1 MKNLFYFGLEPL
13 KERYTYQ
20 LSNKWMPNAF
30 KSKPF
35 RFTPISGIE
44 SDNNIK
50 VGQVLDAVGRGK
62 YALQQCSNFLDKI
75 QAGDVKKGDVIFLQ
89 DYWTAGIE
97 SIFYALDL
105 YGIKDIKV
113 YAMLHAQS
121 VDEYDFTYQMKDW
134 MRLYELGLDKK
145 MTAIFVGS
153 TIHKQQ
159 LREAGF
165 QSPIHVVSLPL
176 DYQDVSETINHSAA
190 KENTVIHTSR
200 LDKEKNPFFLLKVAQ
215 RFLKE
220 NKDWKFVITTSGNE
234 FKSNLP
240 NVINELKKYAKQEP
254 RFLLLNNLTKEQYYQ
269 ELSKAKIQFNCG
281 LQDYVSWTSLEAD
294 VFNCNLVYPNF
305 RSFKEI
311 YHIKHKYEPFNIE
324 SALKYL
330 KTASKED
337 SKESELAKLS
347 DIGRRLEAWIVST
360 NYQGA
365 ELNIWHEK
373 EYIKQLLEYG
383 R

>member
-30 KSKPF
+30 KYKPF
-35 RFTPISGIE
+35 HFIPINGIKN
-44 SDNNIK
+44 DNNIK

-62 YALQQCSNFLDKI
+62 YAMQQCSNFLDKI
-75 QAGDVKKGDVIFLQ
+75 QAGEVKKGDVIFLQ
-89 DYWTAGIE
+89 DYWTSGIE

-153 TIHKQQ
+153 TIHKEQ
-159 LREAGF
+159 LRQAGF

-176 DYQDVSETINHSAA
+176 DYQDVSETINYTDT
-190 KENTVIHTSR
+190 KENTIIHTSR
-200 LDKEKNPFFLLKVAQ
+200 LDKEKNPYFLLKVAQ

-240 NVINELKKYAKQEP
+240 NVVDELKKYAKQEP

-294 VFNCNLVYPNF
+294 TFNCNLVYPNF

-324 SALKYL
+324 SALEHL
-330 KTASKED
+330 KIASNKEN
-337 SKESELAKLS
+337 KESELAKLS
-347 DIGRRLEAWIVST
+347 DIGRKLEAWIVST

-373 EYIKQLLEYG
+373 EYIKKLLANG